1 MDGRGPYGLACSNCF
16 KAKCKCVS
24 RPEGPCERCH
34 RLKKQC
40 NPSDSVRRRNSSRT
54 QSMRLAQLES
64 KYESLLALLQQRMQ
78 PPPSAA
84 PTPQHQ
90 QTSLHP
96 NSAMQQPSPSDTLMP
111 PPTGVAVGYP
121 GPPDDLRN
129 PEEVLALF
137 RDHMLRFCPFIYLP
151 PAMSAGYLQTE
162 RPFLW
167 QAICAVTTRSFT
179 EKRMRAHQFKTT
191 LAQATVVENR
201 SSIDLLL
208 GVLTYAAWSYDQFL
222 HMSPTISRLMEV
234 ALSIAYDMHLNKRMP
249 PDSHVITLLGGRT
262 IRTGLENPDH
272 RSMEEQ
278 RGALGCFLLCSIYS
292 TYFTQMDPMRW
303 TSHME
308 GYLKHIEANPE
319 HPNDQSLTLLVR
331 LQLLGQRAAQ
341 MRDEHEGGPFPIAI
355 FLNSFRA
362 QLDILRNSLPVVHP
376 NKDLLLLHLHYI
388 ELGLHTSAFVPEG
401 SLDTPTTLTTTPP
414 TATAAATTTTT
425 TTTTPSPP
433 GTLNPNL
440 NLNLNLTSSTSWE
453 RIECMRGTL
462 SAIQSWVDSFY
473 QIPTAEYAFTPMILW
488 TQFARALV
496 NLYRLSTY
504 TDPQWNPEVVTQ
516 TISLLDIVES
526 VGLRVDQVAEAGA
539 RLGERDY
546 FWGRVAGLS
555 QLIRAWLREQIVGDD
570 SDESPSAW
578 VGGGG
583 GMGGGPASVATSV
596 VGGAG
601 GSGSAHG
608 AESSSSQSIAQS
620 LPSQWG
626 MNSELVGNL
635 AYGNEAWLQTLSSVD
650 FGGLPQMPQPPP

>member
-24 RPEGPCERCH
+24 RPDGGCERCY

-40 NPSDSVRRRNSSRT
+40 SPSDSVRRRNSSRT

-64 KYESLLALLQQRMQ
+64 KYESLLALLQQRM
-78 PPPSAA
+78 PPPGAA
-84 PTPQHQ
+84 VGPATPQ
-90 QTSLHP
+90 TTLPSS
-96 NSAMQQPSPSDTLMP
+96 SAGLMQHGHPSPSDPLMP
-111 PPTGVAVGYP
+111 PPSGLPSAYP
-121 GPPDDLRN
+121 LAPDDLRN

-151 PAMSAGYLQTE
+151 PTVSAQYLQTE

-167 QAICAVTTRSFT
+167 QAICAVTTRSFG
-179 EKRMRAHQFKTT
+179 EKRIRAHQFKTI

-222 HMSPTISRLMEV
+222 HMSPTISRLMEI

-303 TSHME
+303 TTQME
-308 GYLKHIEANPE
+308 GYLKNIEAHPE

-331 LQLLGQRAAQ
+331 LQLLGQRATQA
-341 MRDEHEGGPFPIAI
+341 RDDHQGPFPIAM
-355 FLNSFRA
+355 FLTSWRA
-362 QLDILRNSLPVVHP
+362 QLDVLRNSLPVVHP
-376 NKDLLLLHLHYI
+376 NKDLLILHLHYI
-388 ELGLHTSAFVPEG
+388 ELGIHTSAFVPQG
-401 SLDTPTTLTTTPP
+401 SLETPTTSPIPATPATTTHTTTPP
-414 TATAAATTTTT
+414 TL
-425 TTTTPSPP
+425 PS
-433 GTLNPNL
+433 
-440 NLNLNLTSSTSWE
+440 SASSWE
-453 RIECMRGTL
+453 KIECMRGTL
-462 SAIQSWVDSFY
+462 AAIQSWIETFY
-473 QIPTAEYAFTPMILW
+473 RIPPTDYPSTPMVLW

-516 TISLLDIVES
+516 TVSLLEIVES
-526 VGLRVDQVAEAGA
+526 VGLRVDQVAEAA
-539 RLGERDY
+539 LRAGERDY

-555 QLIRAWLREQIVGDD
+555 QLIRAWLREQLVGDD
-570 SDESPSAW
+570 SDESPGASTSAW
-578 VGGGG
+578 IGSAGGAGVMAGGGG
-583 GMGGGPASVATSV
+583 GMGGG
-596 VGGAG
+596 GGG
-601 GSGSAHG
+601 PGSGSGGSVAG
-608 AESSSSQSIAQS
+608 GPAESNSSQHSVAQS

-626 MNSELVGNL
+626 MNMNSELVDSL
-635 AYGNEAWLQTLSSVD
+635 AYGNEAWLQTLSGVN
-650 FGGLPQMPQPPP
+650 FGAQGHMPPPG

>member
-16 KAKCKCVS
+16 KAKCKCVG
-24 RPEGPCERCH
+24 RPDGGCERCH

-40 NPSDSVRRRNSSRT
+40 SPSDSVRRRNSSRT

-64 KYESLLALLQQRMQ
+64 KYESLLALIQSRM
-78 PPPSAA
+78 PPPGAA
-84 PTPQHQ
+84 AGPAGAPATPQ
-90 QTSLHP
+90 TTLAS
-96 NSAMQQPSPSDTLMP
+96 SALMQHGHPSPSETLMP
-111 PPTGVAVGYP
+111 PPSGLPSAYP
-121 GPPDDLRN
+121 LPPDDLRN
-129 PEEVLALF
+129 PDEVLALF

-151 PAMSAGYLQTE
+151 PTVSAQYLQTE

-167 QAICAVTTRSFT
+167 QAICAVTTRSFS
-179 EKRMRAHQFKTT
+179 EKRVRAHQFKTI

-222 HMSPTISRLMEV
+222 HMSPTISRLMEI

-303 TSHME
+303 TSQME
-308 GYLKHIEANPE
+308 GYLKNIEANPE

-331 LQLLGQRAAQ
+331 LQLLGQRATQA
-341 MRDEHEGGPFPIAI
+341 RDEHQGPFPIAM
-355 FLNSFRA
+355 FLNSWRA
-362 QLDILRNSLPVVHP
+362 QLDTLRNSLPVVHP
-376 NKDLLLLHLHYI
+376 NKDLLILHFHYI
-388 ELGLHTSAFVPEG
+388 ELGIHTSAFVPQG
-401 SLDTPTTLTTTPP
+401 SLDTPTTSPTPATPAGATTTPP
-414 TATAAATTTTT
+414 SIQTTAA
-425 TTTTPSPP
+425 S
-433 GTLNPNL
+433 
-440 NLNLNLTSSTSWE
+440 SWE
-453 RIECMRGTL
+453 KIECMRGTL
-462 SAIQSWVDSFY
+462 SSIQSWVETFY
-473 QIPTAEYAFTPMILW
+473 RLPPTDYPHTPMVLW

-516 TISLLDIVES
+516 TISLLEIVES
-526 VGLRVDQVAEAGA
+526 VGLRVDQVAEAA
-539 RLGERDY
+539 LRTGERDY

-555 QLIRAWLREQIVGDD
+555 QLIRAWLREQLVGDD
-570 SDESPSAW
+570 SDESPGASAAAW
-578 VGGGG
+578 AGAGGVPVGGGLG
-583 GMGGGPASVATSV
+583 IGGP
-596 VGGAG
+596 
-601 GSGSAHG
+601 GSGSG
-608 AESSSSQSIAQS
+608 SGGQAESSSSQHSVAQS

-626 MNSELVGNL
+626 MNSELVDSL
-635 AYGNEAWLQTLSSVD
+635 AYGNEAWLQTLSSVN
-650 FGGLPQMPQPPP
+650 FGAQGHMPPPP

>member
-16 KAKCKCVS
+16 KAKSKCVS
-24 RPEGPCERCH
+24 RPDGVCERCH

-40 NPSDSVRRRNSSRT
+40 SPSDSVRRRNSSRT
-54 QSMRLAQLES
+54 QSIRLAQLES
-64 KYESLLALLQQRMQ
+64 KYESLLALLQQRM

-84 PTPQHQ
+84 PVTPQPALLSN
-90 QTSLHP
+90 TV
-96 NSAMQQPSPSDTLMP
+96 MQQPSPSETMMP
-111 PPTGVAVGYP
+111 PPSGLPVVYP
-121 GPPDDLRN
+121 APTDDLRN

-151 PAMSAGYLQTE
+151 PTVSAQYLQTE

-167 QAICAVTTRSFT
+167 QAISAVTTRSFS
-179 EKRMRAHQFKTT
+179 EKLMRAQQFKTT

-222 HMSPTISRLMEV
+222 HMSPTVSRLMEM

-262 IRTGLENPDH
+262 IRTGLENADH

-308 GYLKHIEANPE
+308 GYLEHLEANPE

-331 LQLLGQRAAQ
+331 LQLLGQNATQ
-341 MRDEHEGGPFPIAI
+341 MRDEHKGPFPIAI
-355 FLNSFRA
+355 FLNSYRA

-388 ELGLHTSAFVPEG
+388 ELGIYTTAFVPQG
-401 SLDTPTTLTTTPP
+401 TLDTPTTSPTP
-414 TATAAATTTTT
+414 TATATT
-425 TTTTPSPP
+425 
-433 GTLNPNL
+433 N
-440 NLNLNLTSSTSWE
+440 SSISSGSSWE
-453 RIECMRGTL
+453 RIDCMRGTL
-462 SAIQSWVDSFY
+462 QAIQLWVEAFY
-473 QIPTAEYAFTPMILW
+473 RIPTTDYPFTPMVLW

-504 TDPQWNPEVVTQ
+504 VDPQWNPEVVTQ
-516 TISLLDIVES
+516 TISLLEVVES
-526 VGLRVDQVAEAGA
+526 VGLRVDQIAEAGA
-539 RLGERDY
+539 RQGERDY

-555 QLIRAWLREQIVGDD
+555 QLIRSWLREQLAGDD
-570 SDESPSAW
+570 SDDSPSAW
-578 VGGGG
+578 VGGG
-583 GMGGGPASVATSV
+583 AQR
-596 VGGAG
+596 
-601 GSGSAHG
+601 
-608 AESSSSQSIAQS
+608 AESSSSQSITQSLPSQS

-626 MNSELVGNL
+626 MNNELVEGL
-635 AYGNEAWLQTLSSVD
+635 TYGNEAWLQTLSSVN
-650 FGGLPQMPQPPP
+650 FVGQHMPPPA